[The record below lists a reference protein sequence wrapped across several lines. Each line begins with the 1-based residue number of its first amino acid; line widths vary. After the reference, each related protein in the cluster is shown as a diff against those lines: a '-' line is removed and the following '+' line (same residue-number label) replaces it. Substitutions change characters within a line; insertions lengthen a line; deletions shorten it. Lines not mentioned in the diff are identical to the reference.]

1 VRQLF
6 DRTSPAFGK
15 REQSTALGLNGVLS
29 TLYFLFLLVVD
40 LQVLLESLLRL
51 LTLRIILLQ
60 ILAKVDQMDLDL
72 EVALAD
78 VLLLRF
84 EVFLVSK
91 DDKRGTSWTLTFA
104 PRRLRAL
111 RTFSYATRA
120 TLSPGRQFRIGRG
133 LISSGFGLC
142 SYAYVD
148 VKLIITENKII
159 EAKPKIS
166 MGTIN

>member
-1 VRQLF
+1 MRQLF

-91 DDKRGTSWTLTFA
+91 DDKRGTS
-104 PRRLRAL
+104 
-111 RTFSYATRA
+111 
-120 TLSPGRQFRIGRG
+120 
-133 LISSGFGLC
+133 
-142 SYAYVD
+142 
-148 VKLIITENKII
+148 
-159 EAKPKIS
+159 
-166 MGTIN
+166 

>member
-1 VRQLF
+1 M
-6 DRTSPAFGK
+6 
-15 REQSTALGLNGVLS
+15 
-29 TLYFLFLLVVD
+29 YFLFLLVVD

-91 DDKRGTSWTLTFA
+91 DDKRGTS
-104 PRRLRAL
+104 
-111 RTFSYATRA
+111 
-120 TLSPGRQFRIGRG
+120 
-133 LISSGFGLC
+133 
-142 SYAYVD
+142 
-148 VKLIITENKII
+148 
-159 EAKPKIS
+159 
-166 MGTIN
+166 